1 MNDFTV
7 EYAAITTPLG
17 TMRLTTDGRA
27 ILELEFDMPA
37 VVALPLSSGAQ
48 RLADAVQDR
57 LDPYFAGRAVAFDFP
72 VAPSGTPF
80 QQAVWRTLCGIPYG
94 ETVSYAEIAR
104 RVGRPSAVRAVGA
117 ANGRNPIAILIP
129 CHRVIGANGTL
140 TGYSAGLERKRA
152 LLALEAPAPFA
163 RFAA

>member
-1 MNDFTV
+1 MNDFAV
-7 EYAAITTPLG
+7 EYAAIVTPLG
-17 TMRLTTDGRA
+17 TMRLATDGRA
-27 ILELEFDMPA
+27 ILELEFDLPP
-37 VVALPLSSGAQ
+37 VALVALSPGSQ
-48 RLADAVQDR
+48 RLADAVQRR
-57 LDPYFAGRAVAFDFP
+57 LDAYFEGRPVAFDFP

-80 QQAVWRTLCGIPYG
+80 QQAVWSALCGIPYG

-117 ANGRNPIAILIP
+117 ANGRNPIAILVP